1 MSATQYSC
9 KVQWLANIFNSG
21 NITVIFSPAPGAAG
35 APGAPGFF
43 ASPGSKQQNKYLCNN
58 CALLSLVSG
67 LKWQE
72 DACYLK

>member
-9 KVQWLANIFNSG
+9 KVQWLANIFISG

-43 ASPGSKQQNKYLCNN
+43 ASPGSK
-58 CALLSLVSG
+58 
-67 LKWQE
+67 
-72 DACYLK
+72 